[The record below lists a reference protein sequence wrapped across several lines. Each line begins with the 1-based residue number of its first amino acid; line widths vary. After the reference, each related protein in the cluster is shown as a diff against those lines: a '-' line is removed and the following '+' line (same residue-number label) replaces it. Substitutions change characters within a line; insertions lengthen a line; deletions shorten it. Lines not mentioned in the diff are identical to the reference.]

1 MICFDNYRS
10 VANDR
15 PFLFPLAVVLRTLH
29 FRLLKYHFDPVQHET
44 PLPSNRHFL
53 LPMTLIII
61 AQLYGIYGLD
71 PNFKWS
77 DIIDRSFYNSNPYI
91 HYHQIVPRRS
101 RRILQFLY
109 FVTNASNIAILG
121 CLALSSS
128 TQINQKYRITLID
141 DDEKGEDHDADSAEI
156 VRFQKK
162 AKKVLLFNSVFYYLY
177 YLIFTNRNV
186 YLNGAFYWGFRH
198 GLFWFLVIPI
208 WTVYY
213 IFITDALPINAII
226 TVSIFRLKLQFLK
239 VWWAL
244 YLRLNRRLLFLSRQL
259 SAFSA
264 FWNQPMTITFVV
276 FILKS
281 CYEVFV
287 LMAYGR
293 QMAPTQIAFFLVFPV
308 YFFAM
313 MILYVACCS
322 SVVKQYAL
330 VRRETFRFAHL
341 TSMDLSFEL
350 PLRQRLKTQWLSNQ
364 RRHLVYAF
372 TLFGYYK
379 ISYNTFV
386 ELFSYISLLFLMMT
400 ERLSAEY

>member
-1 MICFDNYRS
+1 MPSLGKYSFIKWLTQ
-10 VANDR
+10 ALK
-15 PFLFPLAVVLRTLH
+15 PLLFHLYGQ

-101 RRILQFLY
+101 WRILQFLY

-186 YLNGAFYWGFRH
+186 YLNGAFYWGFCH

-213 IFITDALPINAII
+213 IF
-226 TVSIFRLKLQFLK
+226 SKK
-239 VWWAL
+239 V
-244 YLRLNRRLLFLSRQL
+244 
-259 SAFSA
+259 
-264 FWNQPMTITFVV
+264 
-276 FILKS
+276 
-281 CYEVFV
+281 C
-287 LMAYGR
+287 
-293 QMAPTQIAFFLVFPV
+293 
-308 YFFAM
+308 
-313 MILYVACCS
+313 
-322 SVVKQYAL
+322 
-330 VRRETFRFAHL
+330 FRF
-341 TSMDLSFEL
+341 F
-350 PLRQRLKTQWLSNQ
+350 KN
-364 RRHLVYAF
+364 
-372 TLFGYYK
+372 
-379 ISYNTFV
+379 
-386 ELFSYISLLFLMMT
+386 
-400 ERLSAEY
+400 

>member
-1 MICFDNYRS
+1 MFDLIKFYLIMPS
-10 VANDR
+10 LGKYSFIKWLTQALK
-15 PFLFPLAVVLRTLH
+15 PLLFHLYGQ

-101 RRILQFLY
+101 WRILQFLY

-186 YLNGAFYWGFRH
+186 YLNGAFYWGFCH

-213 IFITDALPINAII
+213 IF
-226 TVSIFRLKLQFLK
+226 SKK
-239 VWWAL
+239 V
-244 YLRLNRRLLFLSRQL
+244 
-259 SAFSA
+259 
-264 FWNQPMTITFVV
+264 
-276 FILKS
+276 
-281 CYEVFV
+281 C
-287 LMAYGR
+287 
-293 QMAPTQIAFFLVFPV
+293 
-308 YFFAM
+308 
-313 MILYVACCS
+313 
-322 SVVKQYAL
+322 
-330 VRRETFRFAHL
+330 FRF
-341 TSMDLSFEL
+341 F
-350 PLRQRLKTQWLSNQ
+350 KN
-364 RRHLVYAF
+364 
-372 TLFGYYK
+372 
-379 ISYNTFV
+379 
-386 ELFSYISLLFLMMT
+386 
-400 ERLSAEY
+400 